1 MSDPRGREDYHSPQ
15 DGGEDRPLASLSE
28 RLAASRKAGD
38 PAPAELE
45 RLVSMLA
52 ERGGDADDGLA
63 RALQG
68 LARWAESARTPQA
81 PTEEPAAPVMDVAP
95 ATRGDDAP
103 PEVEARLTAFARTLT
118 EQPRPAPASAPLG
131 TTDSPATTADKPP
144 IASLRA
150 ALAEI
155 AARQKALDAEDLEPE
170 VLRAWTPAPKERSP
184 SVEPA
189 APAMLD
195 PAILD
200 GLKAEIDRLG
210 QAIGDLP
217 TRAEIDGLIHEM
229 SNLSRRLGESAPA
242 GIDSDS
248 LRAIDSLV
256 GEVDRVRGDAATPQ
270 TIVGLSDELNAI
282 SERLDALGPRNAKA
296 VEALAGRVDEI
307 RKELDRFPRIDAV
320 DGLAAEI
327 QSVVA
332 RLDAHEHAAT
342 PARAAVENLT
352 GKVDVLDGKID
363 AIAAAARVQ
372 GDELQRA
379 NDAIRGE
386 LDGLPS
392 AMTMA
397 DLSRQIEA
405 LTEGLKARPPLQPA
419 AALKELTG
427 KVDAIDG
434 KIAAISLAPE
444 RIDALGRQLET
455 LTAGVAS
462 QARPASAEIVEA
474 FAGKIDGLGE
484 RMDDIAAATRARG
497 ASFDRVEEAVRSIAE
512 ELLAGRA
519 AGATFGAPAQ
529 IEAQVNRLVEGLDRH
544 DGRLD
549 DLNAAFAGLAS
560 RIEQSCANL
569 GIDAAQTSASAAREA
584 SAAASATGTAS
595 EVAQA
600 LAELRNA
607 SAQSERRTADALDAV
622 RLTLERLLER
632 VESGP
637 SAAPLRLEPEER
649 PLAAAPSDE
658 RSRPAPAPAI
668 DNVEAARAAARRAS
682 AEIAAGELTRTA
694 SRPERTEPDAPAF
707 QPIADLAPDFP
718 LEPGSA
724 PQVRPDSAGQSSAAQ
739 TVAAL
744 VAAARRAQSQSVP
757 EDALDDARM
766 LTAVSGESSPS
777 RFAGLFMALRA
788 RKRPVLIGVAATLIV
803 LAALYAATGMT
814 GGQEEIA
821 PPQASEAP
829 TSAAPTSEAPAAAAT
844 PDQTPAQGS
853 ASEAP
858 AEPAA
863 PAEPETPPAPP
874 SASDKRSDAAEPPS
888 RPVAELTAPR
898 ARQTDL
904 TAFAFGKAAGFSQA
918 KADWR
923 NAEPLVTGSLG
934 TPNSE
939 GLPDAIGGSTLRFRA
954 VSGDPAAQLEVA
966 DRLLAGRN
974 VPANPAAAA
983 VWLEKAAA
991 QGLAPAQHR
1000 LGSLYEKGSGVS
1012 RDILT
1017 ARRWYERAAA
1027 SGNVRAMHNLGVI
1040 QAEGGLGKPD
1050 FTAAATWFRMAAE
1063 RGLVDSE
1070 YNLAV
1075 LCARGLGGK
1084 RDLVDAYKWFAL
1096 AAAQGDQ
1103 DASVKRDEVAKAL
1116 GDNLAIAKAAVEAF
1130 RPRSVDSAAN
1140 EAPIPPGG
1148 WDHVAATS
1156 GAGGAVT
1163 R

>member
-1 MSDPRGREDYHSPQ
+1 MSDPRGRKDYHSPQ

-81 PTEEPAAPVMDVAP
+81 PAEEPAAPVMDVAP
-95 ATRGDDAP
+95 ATRDDAP

-131 TTDSPATTADKPP
+131 TPDSLATTAEKPP

-155 AARQKALDAEDLEPE
+155 AARQKALDAEDAKTE

-184 SVEPA
+184 SIEPA

-195 PAILD
+195 PAILK

-229 SNLSRRLGESAPA
+229 SALSRRLGESAPA

-256 GEVDRVRGDAATPQ
+256 GEVDRMRGDAATPQ

-296 VEALAGRVDEI
+296 VEALAGRIDEI
-307 RKELDRFPRIDAV
+307 RKELDRFPRIEAV

-419 AALKELTG
+419 AALKELAG

-444 RIDALGRQLET
+444 KIDALGRQLET

-519 AGATFGAPAQ
+519 AGATFGTPAE

-569 GIDAAQTSASAAREA
+569 GIDAAQTAASAAREA
-584 SAAASATGTAS
+584 SAAASANGTAS

-607 SAQSERRTADALDAV
+607 SAQSERRAADALDAV

-632 VESGP
+632 VESGAP
-637 SAAPLRLEPEER
+637 AAPLRLEPEER
-649 PLAAAPSDE
+649 PFAAAPSDE
-658 RSRPAPAPAI
+658 RPGPAPAPAI

-682 AEIAAGELTRTA
+682 AEIAAGELARTA
-694 SRPERTEPDAPAF
+694 SRRERTEPDAPAF

-744 VAAARRAQSQSVP
+744 VAAARRAQSQSVA
-757 EDALDDARM
+757 EEALDDARM
-766 LTAVSGESSPS
+766 LTAASGESSPS
-777 RFAGLFMALRA
+777 RFAGLFTALKA
-788 RKRPVLIGVAATLIV
+788 RKRPLLIGVAATLIV
-803 LAALYAATGMT
+803 LAALYAASGMT
-814 GGQEEIA
+814 GGEEEIA
-821 PPQASEAP
+821 PAPASEAP

-844 PDQTPAQGS
+844 PDQAPAQGS
-853 ASEAP
+853 TSEAP

-863 PAEPETPPAPP
+863 PPAEPETPAAPP
-874 SASDKRSDAAEPPS
+874 SASDKRSDAAEPAS

-904 TAFAFGKAAGFSQA
+904 TDFAFGKAAGYSQA
-918 KADWR
+918 KVDWR

-934 TPNSE
+934 TPNSQ

-954 VSGDPAAQLEVA
+954 ISGDPAAQLEVA

-1103 DASVKRDEVAKAL
+1103 DAGVKRDEVAKAL
-1116 GDNLAIAKAAVEAF
+1116 GDNLAIAKAAVESF